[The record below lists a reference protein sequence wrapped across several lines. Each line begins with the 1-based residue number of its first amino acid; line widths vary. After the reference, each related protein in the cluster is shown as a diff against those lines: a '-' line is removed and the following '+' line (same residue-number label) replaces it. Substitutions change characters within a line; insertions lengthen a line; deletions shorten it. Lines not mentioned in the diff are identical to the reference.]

1 MSAKNIKFRVR
12 LKPNAAQPICKI
24 VSATPSGREKDTKEC
39 ELLSELLAK
48 EINEL
53 FKLKEEAK

>member
-12 LKPNAAQPICKI
+12 VKPNAVQPICKI
-24 VSATPSGREKDTKEC
+24 VSVASDREKDRNE
-39 ELLSELLAK
+39 SELWSELFAK

-53 FKLKEEAK
+53 FKQQEEAK

>member
-12 LKPNAAQPICKI
+12 VKTNTAQPICKI
-24 VSATPSGREKDTKEC
+24 VSVASDREKDRNE
-39 ELLSELLAK
+39 SELWSELFAK

-53 FKLKEEAK
+53 FKLKEETK

>member
-12 LKPNAAQPICKI
+12 VKPNTAQPICKI
-24 VSATPSGREKDTKEC
+24 VSVVSDREKDRNEC
-39 ELLSELLAK
+39 ELWSELFAK

-53 FKLKEEAK
+53 FKLKEEA